1 MRSPASSRSN
11 RRTPRACN
19 ARWRTPAW
27 QRTAGGATSVSGLR
41 RTSPTTSCAR
51 AWRVWARLRHKLWR
65 SSKYRRV
72 KLTPALQL
80 AAGVV
85 GSVQDMTK
93 VERTVNLIAVVLPFV
108 AFLAA
113 IILLWNSY
121 VGVSD
126 LVAFGV
132 MYLIAGF
139 GVTVGFHRLL
149 THRAFQTYK
158 PIEYGFAIAG
168 SMSVQGPV
176 IDWVADHRKHHAHAD
191 EEGDPHSPHVQFGEG
206 WLGAL
211 KGLFHAHMGWL
222 FSEHGQ
228 AERRKYAKDLVEDR
242 GMRRINRRFH
252 WWVLAGLAMGS
263 LIGFVLGGFTL
274 KAALTGLLWGGF
286 VRIFLQHHVTWSINS
301 VCHFFGRRRFEV
313 EDESTNVFWLA
324 IPSLGEAWHHNHH
337 AFPRSARHGLKWY
350 EIDLSAALIALLQKL
365 GLAWNVTK
373 IAPERQA
380 QKLAGATREP
390 VVSS

>member
-1 MRSPASSRSN
+1 
-11 RRTPRACN
+11 
-19 ARWRTPAW
+19 
-27 QRTAGGATSVSGLR
+27 
-41 RTSPTTSCAR
+41 
-51 AWRVWARLRHKLWR
+51 
-65 SSKYRRV
+65 
-72 KLTPALQL
+72 
-80 AAGVV
+80 
-85 GSVQDMTK
+85 MTK

-149 THRAFQTYK
+149 THRAFQTHK
-158 PIEYGFAIAG
+158 SLEYAFAIAG

-206 WLGAL
+206 WIGAL

-222 FSEHGQ
+222 FTDHGQ

-242 GMRRINRRFH
+242 GMRKINRRFH
-252 WWVLAGLAMGS
+252 WWVLAGLAGGS
-263 LIGFVLGGFTL
+263 LIGFVLGGFTP

-324 IPSLGEAWHHNHH
+324 VPSLGEAWHHNHH

-350 EIDLSAALIALLQKL
+350 EIDLSAALIGGLEKL

-390 VVSS
+390 AAAG

>member
-1 MRSPASSRSN
+1 
-11 RRTPRACN
+11 
-19 ARWRTPAW
+19 
-27 QRTAGGATSVSGLR
+27 
-41 RTSPTTSCAR
+41 
-51 AWRVWARLRHKLWR
+51 
-65 SSKYRRV
+65 
-72 KLTPALQL
+72 
-80 AAGVV
+80 
-85 GSVQDMTK
+85 MTK
-93 VERTVNLIAVVLPFV
+93 VERTANLFAVVIPFV

-113 IILLWNSY
+113 VVLLWNSL
-121 VGVSD
+121 VGVTD
-126 LVAFGV
+126 LIAFAI
-132 MYLIAGF
+132 MYLVAGF

-149 THRAFQTYK
+149 THRSFQTYK
-158 PIEYGFAIAG
+158 PIEYAFAIAG

-242 GMRRINRRFH
+242 GMRRISRRFH
-252 WWVLAGLAMGS
+252 WWVLGGLAAPFAFGLAVTGGS
-263 LIGFVLGGFTL
+263 LKGG
-274 KAALTGLLWGGF
+274 LTALLWGGP

-324 IPSLGEAWHHNHH
+324 LPSLGEAWHHNHH
-337 AFPRSARHGLKWY
+337 AFPRSARHGLRWY
-350 EIDLSAALIALLQKL
+350 EIDLSAALIALLQRLK
-365 GLAWNVTK
+365 LAWNVTR

-390 VVSS
+390 AVSG

>member
-1 MRSPASSRSN
+1 
-11 RRTPRACN
+11 
-19 ARWRTPAW
+19 
-27 QRTAGGATSVSGLR
+27 
-41 RTSPTTSCAR
+41 
-51 AWRVWARLRHKLWR
+51 
-65 SSKYRRV
+65 
-72 KLTPALQL
+72 
-80 AAGVV
+80 
-85 GSVQDMTK
+85 MTK

-108 AFLAA
+108 AFVAA

-149 THRAFQTYK
+149 THRAFQTHK
-158 PIEYGFAIAG
+158 PIEYGLAVAG

-211 KGLFHAHMGWL
+211 RGLFHAHMGWL

-228 AERRKYAKDLVEDR
+228 AERRKYAKDLIEDR

-252 WWVLAGLAMGS
+252 WWVLLGLAMGS

-301 VCHFFGRRRFEV
+301 VCHFFGRRRFDV

-324 IPSLGEAWHHNHH
+324 VPSLGEAWHHNHH
-337 AFPRSARHGLKWY
+337 AFPRSAAHGLGRR
-350 EIDLSAALIALLQKL
+350 ELDPSAWVIRAMERV
-365 GLAWNVTK
+365 GLVWNVVR

-380 QKLAGATREP
+380 QKLIVPATPAAATAAAEDRVPTP
-390 VVSS
+390 VG

>member
-1 MRSPASSRSN
+1 MRSPGSSRSTRPSRATCGRRSRRAASRPTAAAGTSVWAP
-11 RRTPRACN
+11 RRTC
-19 ARWRTPAW
+19 RTPNFARPWSAW
-27 QRTAGGATSVSGLR
+27 APSPENLCPGSNKSPSGLTAGLHCHPGLR
-41 RTSPTTSCAR
+41 
-51 AWRVWARLRHKLWR
+51 
-65 SSKYRRV
+65 
-72 KLTPALQL
+72 
-80 AAGVV
+80 
-85 GSVQDMTK
+85 GSVKTMTK
-93 VERTVNLIAVVLPFV
+93 AERTVNLIAVVLPFV

-126 LVAFGV
+126 LVAFGI

-206 WLGAL
+206 WMGAL

-222 FSEHGQ
+222 FTDHGQ
-228 AERRKYAKDLVEDR
+228 AERRKYAKELIEDR

-252 WWVLAGLAMGS
+252 WWVLLGLAIAS
-263 LIGFVLGGFTL
+263 LIGFVLGGFTV
-274 KAALTGLLWGGF
+274 KALLTGLLWGGF

-313 EDESTNVFWLA
+313 EDESRNVFWLA
-324 IPSLGEAWHHNHH
+324 LPSLGESWHHNHH
-337 AFPRSARHGLKWY
+337 AFPTSAFHGLRPL
-350 EIDLSAALIALLQKL
+350 ERLADPSGLAITAMEKL
-365 GLAWNVTK
+365 GLVWNVVRVS
-373 IAPERQA
+373 PERQA
-380 QKLAGATREP
+380 SKVLASAA
-390 VVSS
+390 

>member
-1 MRSPASSRSN
+1 
-11 RRTPRACN
+11 
-19 ARWRTPAW
+19 
-27 QRTAGGATSVSGLR
+27 
-41 RTSPTTSCAR
+41 
-51 AWRVWARLRHKLWR
+51 
-65 SSKYRRV
+65 
-72 KLTPALQL
+72 
-80 AAGVV
+80 
-85 GSVQDMTK
+85 MTK

-149 THRAFQTYK
+149 THRAFQTHK

-206 WLGAL
+206 WMGAV

-222 FSEHGQ
+222 FTDHGQ
-228 AERRKYAKDLVEDR
+228 AARTV
-242 GMRRINRRFH
+242 
-252 WWVLAGLAMGS
+252 AGCS
-263 LIGFVLGGFTL
+263 RT
-274 KAALTGLLWGGF
+274 T
-286 VRIFLQHHVTWSINS
+286 
-301 VCHFFGRRRFEV
+301 
-313 EDESTNVFWLA
+313 
-324 IPSLGEAWHHNHH
+324 
-337 AFPRSARHGLKWY
+337 ARP
-350 EIDLSAALIALLQKL
+350 SAASTPRTSWRTA
-365 GLAWNVTK
+365 AC
-373 IAPERQA
+373 
-380 QKLAGATREP
+380 AGSTAASTGGSCSGSPWAR
-390 VVSS
+390 

>member
-1 MRSPASSRSN
+1 
-11 RRTPRACN
+11 
-19 ARWRTPAW
+19 
-27 QRTAGGATSVSGLR
+27 
-41 RTSPTTSCAR
+41 
-51 AWRVWARLRHKLWR
+51 
-65 SSKYRRV
+65 
-72 KLTPALQL
+72 
-80 AAGVV
+80 
-85 GSVQDMTK
+85 MTK

-108 AFLAA
+108 AFVAA
-113 IILLWNSY
+113 VILLWNSY
-121 VGVSD
+121 VGWTD

-149 THRAFQTYK
+149 THRSFQTHK
-158 PIEYGFAIAG
+158 PIEYAFAIAG

-176 IDWVADHRKHHAHAD
+176 TDWVADHRKHHAHAD
-191 EEGDPHSPHVQFGEG
+191 HEGDPHSPHVQFGEG

-222 FSEHGQ
+222 FSDHGQ

-242 GMRRINRRFH
+242 GMRKINRRFH
-252 WWVLAGLAMGS
+252 WWVLLGL
-263 LIGFVLGGFTL
+263 F
-274 KAALTGLLWGGF
+274 WGGP

-324 IPSLGEAWHHNHH
+324 LPSLGEAWHHNHH

-350 EIDLSAALIALLQKL
+350 EIDLSAALIGGLQKL
-365 GLAWNVTK
+365 GLAWNVTR

-390 VVSS
+390 AVSS